1 MITVVSPAKKLSND
15 CFAKTK
21 LHNSPEFIK
30 ESEAL
35 INQLKLLSPN
45 DLESLMGVSEKLAI
59 LNWERIQSWNPNFS
73 DDFLLKC

>member
-21 LHNSPEFIK
+21 LHDNPEFIK

-45 DLESLMGVSEKLAI
+45 GF
-59 LNWERIQSWNPNFS
+59 RIF
-73 DDFLLKC
+73 